1 MPEPAGTKRRQGL
14 RRPRGFLAAGGGH
27 PRTVAGAI
35 IGGADVTLTRVV
47 IAAVLEALLLGV
59 LIACAR
65 LIGR

>member
-1 MPEPAGTKRRQGL
+1 M
-14 RRPRGFLAAGGGH
+14 
-27 PRTVAGAI
+27 VGAV